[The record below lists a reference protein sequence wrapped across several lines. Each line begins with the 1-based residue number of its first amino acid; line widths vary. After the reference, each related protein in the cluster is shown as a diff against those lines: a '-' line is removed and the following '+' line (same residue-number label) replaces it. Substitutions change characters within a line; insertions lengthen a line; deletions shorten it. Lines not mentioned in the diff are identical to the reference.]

1 MTASNHLVKSVS
13 TAATGSGDFSQQNGV
28 ECAGSHLLIDL
39 WGASRLNEIDYMEE
53 VLRRCVEASHATLLH
68 LHCHQFSDS
77 GGLSAVAVLAESHIT
92 VHTWPERDFAAFDVF
107 MCGAAQP
114 QNVVGV
120 LQQAFEPSD
129 LKVKKILRGADV
141 VVDFI
146 DA

>member
-1 MTASNHLVKSVS
+1 MMNHSALS
-13 TAATGSGDFSQQNGV
+13 ANGV
-28 ECAGSHLLIDL
+28 FMQSEGMEYAGTHLLIDL
-39 WGASRLNEIDYMEE
+39 FGASRLDEDGFMLD
-53 VLRRCVEASHATLLH
+53 VLRQCVEASHATLLH

-120 LQQAFEPSD
+120 LQRAFEPSD

>member
-1 MTASNHLVKSVS
+1 MPAQNNLKKVPPEETASGEFTHQD
-13 TAATGSGDFSQQNGV
+13 GI
-28 ECAGSHLLIDL
+28 ECAGTHLLIDL
-39 WGASRLNEIDYMEE
+39 FGASRLDEIEFMED

-114 QNVVGV
+114 QNVIAV
-120 LQQAFEPSD
+120 LQQSFQPAEIS
-129 LKVKKILRGADV
+129 VKKELRGAS
-141 VVDFI
+141 I
-146 DA
+146 KNLDA